1 MPTTLAQEAQC
12 LTYKRLF
19 LVVFLF
25 VVALGIRLSHINEP
39 PLNFHAV
46 RQYHSL
52 LIARGYYY
60 ETIDV
65 MPEWKRQVVRTS
77 LQLREAWEPHIME
90 SLVSVAYR
98 IIGGEHYWIPRLLSS
113 VFWLIGGGFLLLI
126 ALKIA
131 DANAAVC
138 STAFYLLL
146 PFGVVASRSFQPDPL
161 MVTGL
166 LVSVFAILKYYEQP
180 SVARLLIAAS
190 VSGLAICVKFVS
202 LFAICGVFVSVGI
215 CTLGLRRFTGNTR
228 TLLFAV
234 ASVLP
239 ALIFY
244 SYRILVSK
252 SLLGVAQGD
261 ILPHL
266 ILYVSFWKGWLLQI
280 GAVVGYTAFIG
291 GLLGILMFRD
301 GLPRAMVIGLWV
313 GYLAFGLV
321 FTYTIHTHDYWN
333 LQLIPIVALSLGPVV
348 ALVINRLL
356 DSRKEWYWRTAI
368 GAIAAFTLVLSIGI
382 TQGRLSNGELER
394 KVSIAQEIGARV
406 RHSTNIVYLS
416 GDYGLPLEY
425 HGELS
430 GKPWPLISD
439 LEWERLVG
447 RKSPTAQERFNTRFT
462 KNSPE
467 YFIVEDLREFEQQPD
482 LKEFLTVNYPNV
494 AQNDEY
500 LIFDLRR
507 R

>member
-1 MPTTLAQEAQC
+1 MRNMHEGQRPTSIHHLI
-12 LTYKRLF
+12 LLG
-19 LVVFLF
+19 VLF
-25 VVALGIRLSHINEP
+25 VTALGIRLYHINEP

-60 ETIDV
+60 EAIDDI
-65 MPEWKRQVVRTS
+65 PEWKRQVVRTS
-77 LQLREAWEPHIME
+77 VQRREIWEPHVME
-90 SLVSVAYR
+90 SLVSFAYR
-98 IIGGEHYWIPRLLSS
+98 IVGGEHYWIPRLLSS

-131 DANAAVC
+131 DANAAVF
-138 STAFYLLL
+138 STAFYLFL

-161 MVTGL
+161 MVTAL
-166 LVSVFAILKYYEQP
+166 LGSVFAILKYYEQP
-180 SVARLLIAAS
+180 SVSRLLIAAT

-215 CTLGLRRFTGNTR
+215 WTLGLRRFTANRR
-228 TLLFAV
+228 TLLFAA

-239 ALIFY
+239 ALILY

-266 ILYVSFWKGWLLQI
+266 ILYVSFWRGWLSQI

-291 GLLGILMFRD
+291 GLLGVLMFRD
-301 GLPRAMVIGLWV
+301 GLSSAMVIGFWL
-313 GYLAFGLV
+313 GYFVYGLV

-348 ALVINRLL
+348 GVVINRLL

-368 GAIAAFTLVLSIGI
+368 GALAASALVLSIG
-382 TQGRLSNGELER
+382 TTKSRLLNGELER

-406 RHSTNIVYLS
+406 RHNSNVIYLS

-430 GKPWPLISD
+430 GKPWPLASD

-447 RKSPTAQERFNTRFT
+447 LKSPNAQERYKTRFA
-462 KNSPE
+462 KDLPQF
-467 YFIVEDLREFEQQPD
+467 FIVENLREFEQQPD
-482 LKEFLTVNYPNV
+482 LKEFLREHYPKLAENH
-494 AQNDEY
+494 EY
-500 LIFDLRR
+500 VIFDLQRK
-507 R
+507 